1 MSEGGVMQLL
11 DDDSLI
17 LSASDLASHLACAH
31 LVQQKLAVVQD
42 RRGSLPVGADPH
54 ATLIQARGEAHEA
67 EQLEKL
73 RADAERFVVDL
84 SALPPATDRAAL
96 ETGAAATREAM
107 QAGADLIYQAPLFDG
122 RRQGRVDFLRRI
134 PGESAFGDFAY
145 EILDTKLARQVKPH
159 FVHQLCFYTELLA
172 AVQGTTPKYAHV
184 ILGDGF
190 SVPIELR
197 RYAAL
202 HRHLVTQLEEVVLSP
217 PRETYPEPVAHCDI
231 CDLFAECRQR
241 LVDDDH
247 LSLVATARRENRED
261 LVRNGIPTVV
271 ALADATPGD
280 GSTPLG
286 AERFEYLRRQAGLQ
300 VESRTT
306 GEPTH
311 LNLKPVAASGY
322 ALLPEPSPGDVY
334 FDLEGD
340 PYIGDK
346 GIEYLWGWWT
356 ADGYEHRWA
365 HDAASEKLA
374 LEQFVDR
381 VTELR
386 AVHPGMHIFHY
397 APHERAKLRSLAT
410 TYATREVEVDDL
422 LRGEV
427 LVDLFAVVRQ
437 GLQVGEEKYS
447 LKALER
453 QHDFVRLEHGVRE
466 GGGSI
471 VVYEQWL
478 QTGEAELLE
487 SICAYNEEDCS
498 STESL
503 RAWLERAMR
512 PEAEAE
518 FKVKFSE
525 LVPEEKEDRGPPPWM
540 DEVLALIGRL
550 AEPRPGD
557 AADPAAPADR
567 ELLGNLLLYHYR
579 ESKPDWWRYFD
590 LRGKPVMDLVEDR
603 DAVGELTRIED
614 ILPTEWKQSLDYTFT
629 FPAQET
635 RLKPGDAEDP
645 ITGEKCTVVSV
656 TTDRIVLRRSKK
668 KPPPEPV
675 ALVSGSP
682 INTGVFREAL
692 IELAERVLDD
702 DQSAFTATRDLLRG
716 APPRSSAALDE
727 DPQGLVETVLGLDRS
742 ILPVQGPPGTGKTY
756 RAARVVVGA
765 LAAGKRVGITAQSH
779 AAIQNVL
786 HAVEAFAHDEGES
799 FSAIYKRGE
808 GGGYE
813 SSHGMVE
820 IAKDNKDVTEE
831 FQLVAGTAWLF
842 ARPEHRRAFDLLL
855 IDEAGQ
861 FSLASAVAVGLA
873 AENMVLLGDPQ
884 QLPQVTQADHPVG
897 SGVSV
902 LEHLLDGEQTIAADR
917 GMLLSTS
924 WRMHP
929 AICAFVS
936 ERSYEER
943 LGSLPD
949 CALCRVDAPGSI
961 NGAGLRTMAIEHE
974 GRSQSSPEEAGAIA
988 AACAELLAGSTV
1000 TDRHGRERTLAPKD
1014 ILVVAPY
1021 NLAVREIQTLVPAGI
1036 QVGTVDRFQGKEAPV
1051 VFYAMTCSAGE
1062 DVPRGMDFLF
1072 DAHRFNVA
1080 VSRAQC
1086 LAVLVHS
1093 PRLLDADCPT
1103 LRVMELVD
1111 GVCRFV
1117 ELAEPIA

>member
-11 DDDSLI
+11 DDGSLI

-31 LVQQKLAVVQD
+31 LVQQKLAVVQGQ
-42 RRGSLPVGADPH
+42 RGSLPAGTDPH
-54 ATLIQARGEAHEA
+54 AALIQARGEAHEA

-73 RADAERFVVDL
+73 RADAERFVDL
-84 SALPPATDRAAL
+84 SALPRPSDRGAL
-96 ETGAAATREAM
+96 ETGADATREAM
-107 QAGADLIYQAPLFDG
+107 QAGADLIYQASLFDG

-159 FVHQLCFYTELLA
+159 FVHQLCFYTDLLA
-172 AVQGTTPKYAHV
+172 AVQGTIPKFAHV
-184 ILGDGF
+184 IQGDGI
-190 SVPIELR
+190 SVPVELR

-202 HRHLVTQLEEVVLSP
+202 HRHVATQLEEVVLSP
-217 PRETYPEPVAHCDI
+217 PRETYPEPVTHCDI

-241 LVDDDH
+241 LVNDDH

-271 ALADATPGD
+271 ALADATPAD

-322 ALLPEPSPGDVY
+322 ALLPEASPGDVY

-340 PYIGDK
+340 PYVGDG

-356 ADGYEHRWA
+356 DDEYEHRWA
-365 HDAASEKLA
+365 HDSASEKLA

-386 AVHPGMHIFHY
+386 VAYPEMHVFHY
-397 APHERAKLRSLAT
+397 APHERAKLRSLAM
-410 TYATREVEVDDL
+410 TYATREVEVDAL

-427 LVDLFAVVRQ
+427 LVDLYAAVRQ
-437 GLQVGEEKYS
+437 GLQIGEETYS

-453 QHDFVRLEHGVRE
+453 QHDFVRLEQRVRE

-478 QTGEAELLE
+478 QTDDAELLE
-487 SICAYNEEDCS
+487 SIRAYNEEDCR

-503 RAWLERAMR
+503 RKWLESSMR

-518 FKVKFSE
+518 FEVKFSE
-525 LVPEEKEDRGPPPWM
+525 LAPEGKEDRGPPAWM
-540 DEVLALIGRL
+540 DDVLDLIGRL
-550 AEPRPGD
+550 AEPRPSD
-557 AADPAAPADR
+557 AADPGSPADR

-603 DAVGELTRIED
+603 DAVAELTRRDD
-614 ILPTEWKQSLDYTFT
+614 IPPTEYKQSLDYTFT
-629 FPAQET
+629 FPAQEF
-635 RLKPGDAEDP
+635 RLKTGGAEDP
-645 ITGEKCTVVSV
+645 TTGETFKVVGVS
-656 TTDRIVLRRSKK
+656 TDQIVLRRGKNA
-668 KPPPEPV
+668 PPPEPV
-675 ALVSGSP
+675 ALVPGSP
-682 INTGVFREAL
+682 VDIKVLREAL
-692 IELAERVLDD
+692 IELAGRVLGGDV
-702 DQSAFTATRDLLRG
+702 SEVTAALELLRG
-716 APPRSSAALDE
+716 SPPRTSGPLDE
-727 DPQGLVETVLGLDRS
+727 DVNSLIAAALGLDRS
-742 ILPVQGPPGTGKTY
+742 ILPVQGPPGTGKTH
-756 RAARVVVGA
+756 RAARVVVAA
-765 LAAGKRVGITAQSH
+765 LAAGRRVGITAPSH
-779 AAIQNVL
+779 AAIKNVL
-786 HAVEAFAHDEGES
+786 DAVEKHANEEDQSFA
-799 FSAIYKRGE
+799 AIYKPGD

-813 SSHGMVE
+813 GPYGIVE
-820 IAKDNKDVTEE
+820 VAKGNDDVTED
-831 FQLVAGTAWLF
+831 FQLVAGTSWLF
-842 ARPEHRRAFDLLL
+842 ARPEHRGAFDLVLV
-855 IDEAGQ
+855 DEAGQ
-861 FSLASAVAVGLA
+861 FPLASAVAVGLA
-873 AENMVLLGDPQ
+873 ARNMLLLGDPQ
-884 QLPQVTQADHPVG
+884 QLPQVTQSDHPDG
-897 SGVSV
+897 SGASV
-902 LEHLLDGEQTIAADR
+902 LEHLLDGERTILEGR
-917 GMLLSTS
+917 GVLLTES

-929 AICAFVS
+929 AICSFVS
-936 ERSYEER
+936 ERSYDGR
-943 LGSLPD
+943 LGSLAA
-949 CALCRVDAPGSI
+949 CARRKVDAPGSI
-961 NGAGLRTMAIEHE
+961 MGVGLRTMAIEHE
-974 GRSQSSPEEAGAIA
+974 GRSQSSPEEAEAIA
-988 AACAELLAGSTV
+988 AACAELLSGSIV
-1000 TDRHGRERTLAPKD
+1000 TDADGNQRTLGPED

-1021 NLAVREIQTLVPAGI
+1021 NLAVREIEARVPAGVR
-1036 QVGTVDRFQGKEAPV
+1036 VGTVDRFQGQEAPV

-1062 DVPRGMDFLF
+1062 DVPRGMEFLF
-1072 DAHRFNVA
+1072 DAHRLNVA

-1103 LRVMELVD
+1103 LRAMELVD

-1117 ELAEPIA
+1117 ELAEPVN